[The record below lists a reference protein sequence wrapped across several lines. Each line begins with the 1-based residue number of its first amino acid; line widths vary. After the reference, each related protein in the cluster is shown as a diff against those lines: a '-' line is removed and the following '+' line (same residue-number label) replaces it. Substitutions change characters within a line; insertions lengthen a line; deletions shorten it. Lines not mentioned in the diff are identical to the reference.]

1 MDKKKNL
8 LKNDFTLIKEG
19 SADFF
24 IHIADIPSKSMKV
37 FYNKKMEI
45 NRDVSCLAVNAYRR
59 LFSQKNLVIVDSM
72 AASGISSLRMIKEC
86 NDIQKIFINDINP
99 VAIDLIHKNIKLN
112 KIIGKS
118 PEIIISQKDANLLF
132 SEISQNTYSHIKNSQ
147 ERPNVISIDPFGTP
161 NLYVDS
167 AFKAIQKTNGLM
179 CITATDTAVLFGVR
193 PQACIRKYISKPLH
207 TEYCK
212 EIGARI
218 LVHFI
223 ARLANINKL
232 GIIPILTFY
241 SNHFI
246 RVFALT
252 IKDKKEIS
260 KNFINYGY
268 IVHCNNCGFRLTY
281 QGEIIGFQ
289 IECPFC
295 KEKGKLDYAG
305 PLWVGKLHDDIF
317 IKEILNLNSKFS
329 YSNQKKLDKILTFA
343 LDEFNM
349 PALYYNIHKLS
360 QKLKLQKVP
369 KMEDLLKIITKQGY
383 RGSRTH
389 FDFTSIKTDMKHEML
404 IKLILEKYN

>member
-1 MDKKKNL
+1 MEKKEIF

-19 SADFF
+19 SANFY
-24 IHIADIPSKSMKV
+24 IHVADIPSKSMKV

-45 NRDVSCLAVNAYRR
+45 NRDLSCLAVNAYRH
-59 LFSQKNLVIVDSM
+59 LFNQKNLVIVDCM

-86 NDIQKIFINDINP
+86 NDIKKIFINDINP
-99 VAIDLIHKNIKLN
+99 VAVDLIHKNIKLN
-112 KIIGKS
+112 KINGKS

-132 SEISQNTYSHIKNSQ
+132 SEITQNICSHVKNSQ
-147 ERPNVISIDPFGTP
+147 KRPNVISIDPFGTP
-161 NLYVDS
+161 NLYVDD

-193 PQACIRKYISKPLH
+193 PQACIRKYMSKPLH

-252 IKDKKEIS
+252 IKNKKEIS
-260 KNFINYGY
+260 KNFINYGF
-268 IVHCNNCGFRLTY
+268 IVHCNRCEYRNTIQNNVLKMAHDCPNCG
-281 QGEIIGFQ
+281 E
-289 IECPFC
+289 
-295 KEKGKLDYAG
+295 KEKLNYAG

-343 LDEFNM
+343 LDEINM

-369 KMEDLLKIITKQGY
+369 KMEDLLKIIAKQGY

-389 FDFTSIKTDMKHEML
+389 FDFTSIKSDMNL
-404 IKLILEKYN
+404 KLLKELLLEKYS

>member
-1 MDKKKNL
+1 MDKKEIF

-19 SADFF
+19 SADFYV
-24 IHIADIPSKSMKV
+24 HVADIPSKSMKV
-37 FYNKKMEI
+37 FYNKKMEL
-45 NRDVSCLAVNAYRR
+45 NRDVSCLAVKAYSN
-59 LFSQKNLVIVDSM
+59 LFNQKTLVIVDCM
-72 AASGISSLRMIKEC
+72 AASGISSIRMIKEC
-86 NDIQKIFINDINP
+86 NKIKRIFINDINP

-112 KIIGKS
+112 NITGKN
-118 PEIIISQKDANLLF
+118 PEFIISQKDANLLF
-132 SEISQNTYSHIKNSQ
+132 SEIAQNSNPRLKTSQ
-147 ERPNVISIDPFGTP
+147 ERPNLISIDPFGTP
-161 NLYVDS
+161 NRYVDN
-167 AFKAIQKTNGLM
+167 AFKAIQKTNGLL

-193 PQACIRKYISKPLH
+193 PQACIRKYMSKPLH

-232 GIIPILTFY
+232 GIIPLLTFY

-252 IKDKKEIS
+252 VQSQKKIS
-260 KNFINYGY
+260 NYFKNYGF
-268 IVHCNNCGFRLTY
+268 IIHCHNCGYRS
-281 QGEIIGFQ
+281 
-289 IECPFC
+289 IENDILAIPSQCPVC
-295 KEKGKLDYAG
+295 GDSGKLDYAG

-317 IKEILNLNSKFS
+317 IKEILNLNLKFS

-343 LDEFNM
+343 LDEINM

-369 KMEDLLKIITKQGY
+369 KMEDILKIITKQGY

-389 FDFTSIKTDMKHEML
+389 FDFISIKTDMGYEML
-404 IKLILEKYN
+404 VKLILEKYK